1 MMLKLIKEF
10 KEIDDALY
18 CALLALEANE
28 TILAKSIIRGI
39 RKDLGFKDLITK
51 ISITTVTPSEEVEE
65 IINNI

>member
-1 MMLKLIKEF
+1 MMLELIKEF

-18 CALLALEANE
+18 CALIALEANE

>member
-1 MMLKLIKEF
+1 MMLELIKEF

>member
-1 MMLKLIKEF
+1 MMLELIKEF
-10 KEIDDALY
+10 KKIDDSLY

-28 TILAKSIIRGI
+28 TILAKSIIWGI

-65 IINNI
+65 IFNNI

>member
-1 MMLKLIKEF
+1 MMLELIKEF
-10 KEIDDALY
+10 KEIDDSLY
-18 CALLALEANE
+18 SALLALEANE

>member
-1 MMLKLIKEF
+1 MMLELIKEF

-39 RKDLGFKDLITK
+39 RKDLGFKDLINK